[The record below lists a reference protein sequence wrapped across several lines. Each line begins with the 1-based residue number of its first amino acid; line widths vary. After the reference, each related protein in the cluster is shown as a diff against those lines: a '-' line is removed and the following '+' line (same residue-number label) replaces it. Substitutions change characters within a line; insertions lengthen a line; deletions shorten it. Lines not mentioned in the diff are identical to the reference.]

1 LKQIGQGTRAVLQ
14 PLFGGKGA
22 SVMADEQGTETQ
34 PRPNISTENVAA
46 GDVGST
52 KTQPAPNISTEHQ
65 QPGDARSPS
74 DHLDSEQSQQ
84 DDGGRR
90 SSLTDPDAT

>member
-1 LKQIGQGTRAVLQ
+1 
-14 PLFGGKGA
+14 
-22 SVMADEQGTETQ
+22 MADEHGTETQ
-34 PRPNISTENVAA
+34 PNPNISTENQGPDA
-46 GDVGST
+46 VGGT

-65 QPGDARSPS
+65 APGDARQPS
-74 DHLDSEQSQQ
+74 DHLDGQQDAPQ